1 MEESGE
7 NTIKHWLTMFL
18 FVLCLSACSQDNVI
32 SGNSQKSW
40 ISDKLIIFNNNTY
53 IGTNEKIEKVD
64 KKIGTIKHCST
75 KEQNSTLNN
84 FSNYYREGTKLYKI
98 PNVAIED
105 AIAVEIKE
113 NEYIKAN
120 SQK

>member
-1 MEESGE
+1 
-7 NTIKHWLTMFL
+7 MFL
-18 FVLCLSACSQDNVI
+18 FVICLSACSQDNAI
-32 SGNSQKSW
+32 GGNSQKSW

-64 KKIGTIKHCST
+64 KKIGTIKHYST
-75 KEQNSTLNN
+75 KEQDSTLNN
-84 FSNYYREGTKLYKI
+84 FSNYYKEGTKLYKI

>member
-1 MEESGE
+1 
-7 NTIKHWLTMFL
+7 MFL